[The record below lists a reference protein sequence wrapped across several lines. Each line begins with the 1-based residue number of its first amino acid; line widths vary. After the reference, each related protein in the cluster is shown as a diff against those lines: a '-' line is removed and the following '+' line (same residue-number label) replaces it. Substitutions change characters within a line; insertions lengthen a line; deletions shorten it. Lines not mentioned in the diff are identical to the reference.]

1 MKKIVSLMLIMCILS
16 MSALPVLAQPAGDM
30 VQPYA
35 SLSLSGGM
43 AYVTSVGAHYIYGS
57 AFGATESKT
66 VTVTLYRQSGS
77 KWIYVDSVSQT
88 GTASTVSASKYVSL
102 TKSGTYKVEV
112 HGTTNNSDGTVPY
125 YYNVTI

>member
-16 MSALPVLAQPAGDM
+16 MSALPVLAQPADNM

-35 SLSLSGGM
+35 ALSLSGGM
-43 AYVTSVGAHYIYGS
+43 AYVTSAGAHYIQGR
-57 AFGATESKT
+57 AFGTSESKT
-66 VTVTLYRQSGS
+66 VTVALYRQSGS
-77 KWIYVDSVSQT
+77 SWIYIDSVSKT
-88 GTASTVSASKYVSL
+88 GTTTSVTAGKYVSL